1 VDCRPQLERDTWQR
15 CSAAQS
21 QWMARW
27 APQVRDARV
36 AVAGCTV
43 ERVTVRRRSSS
54 DWWLWWVPLPHVG
67 GTPLGYHTLELH
79 LDSARCVAVI
89 AP

>member
-1 VDCRPQLERDTWQR
+1 
-15 CSAAQS
+15 
-21 QWMARW
+21 MARW

-79 LDSARCVAVI
+79 LDSARCVAVT